1 MISYRNSSGG
11 GSFVGTLIALAFFVG
26 LLAFLFFMARLAFRL
41 LYFLGPILLIAA
53 VIADHKVFLDYVN
66 WLRRLFRKN
75 FLQGALAL
83 VLSVVG
89 YPIVSAFLLLR
100 AFGRKKS
107 AAYNRPS
114 AGELTEFEELESK
127 PRMPREVSRPQQGD
141 DADLV

>member
-1 MISYRNSSGG
+1 MIVYRNNSGG
-11 GSFVGTLIALAFFVG
+11 GSFLGTLIALAFFIGV
-26 LLAFLFFMARLAFRL
+26 LALLFFMARLAFRL

-53 VIADHKVFLDYVN
+53 IIADHKVFLEYVQ
-66 WLRRLFRKN
+66 WLRKLFRKN

-83 VLSVVG
+83 ALSIVG

-107 AAYNRPS
+107 AAYTRPS

-127 PRMPREVSRPQQGD
+127 PRMPREVPRPRQGD